1 VLHGGRKR
9 SIPHVQGNWPTHV
22 FVECMYHPGE
32 PWCEARSHETEVA
45 DGKLEGT

>member
-1 VLHGGRKR
+1 
-9 SIPHVQGNWPTHV
+9 
-22 FVECMYHPGE
+22 MYHPGE